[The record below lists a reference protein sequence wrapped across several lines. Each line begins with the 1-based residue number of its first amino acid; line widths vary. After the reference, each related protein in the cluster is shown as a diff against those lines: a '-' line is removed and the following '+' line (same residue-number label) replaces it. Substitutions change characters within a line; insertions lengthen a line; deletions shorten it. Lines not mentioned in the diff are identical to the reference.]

1 MKEEQRHRITKA
13 KAPCAILIYFETAQG
28 ATSFL
33 ICGVYVQP
41 IALWLA
47 FPAGW
52 EERSLCWAVAM
63 LFIFFLPTLLL
74 RQRALE
80 SRGVRIWG

>member
-1 MKEEQRHRITKA
+1 MKEEWRHRITKA
-13 KAPCAILIYFETAQG
+13 KAPRAILIYFETALG

-47 FPAGW
+47 FPVVW

-63 LFIFFLPTLLL
+63 FFIFYQLCF
-74 RQRALE
+74 
-80 SRGVRIWG
+80 